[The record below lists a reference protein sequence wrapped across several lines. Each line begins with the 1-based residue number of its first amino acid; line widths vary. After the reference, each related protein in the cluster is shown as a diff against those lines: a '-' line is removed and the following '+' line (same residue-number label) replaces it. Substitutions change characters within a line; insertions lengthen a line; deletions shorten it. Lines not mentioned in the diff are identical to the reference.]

1 VLAKDAMQRLQLS
14 DLRPVASL
22 VLRRI
27 VAAIPVVIGVSL
39 LTFFIL
45 DLLPGNAALSLLG
58 ADATPQQVAQL
69 QAQLGLDRP
78 AGERYL
84 EWMGRAVR
92 GDLGRSMASG
102 RPMVGAIA
110 ERLPVT
116 LELVS
121 LALALAVSFAVGF
134 ALIAARNPG
143 GLLDRATAAISMIS
157 LSMPSYLLA
166 PILVLLFAM
175 NLNVFRSIGFVPLS
189 EDLLG
194 NLASLTLP
202 AIALA
207 CPFFGLYARFLRGD
221 IVEQLQGQGYIVT
234 ARAKGL
240 GPWSLLLRHALRNSV
255 FGLITLVGLN
265 LAALIGGSVVVE
277 QIFALPGMGQ
287 LLLQAINTRDAVAVQ
302 AIVLLTAV
310 VAVVAT
316 LCVDLLYLFL
326 DPRVG
331 NESS

>member
-1 VLAKDAMQRLQLS
+1 
-14 DLRPVASL
+14 
-22 VLRRI
+22 
-27 VAAIPVVIGVSL
+27 
-39 LTFFIL
+39 
-45 DLLPGNAALSLLG
+45 
-58 ADATPQQVAQL
+58 
-69 QAQLGLDRP
+69 
-78 AGERYL
+78 
-84 EWMGRAVR
+84 
-92 GDLGRSMASG
+92 
-102 RPMVGAIA
+102 
-110 ERLPVT
+110 
-116 LELVS
+116 
-121 LALALAVSFAVGF
+121 
-134 ALIAARNPG
+134 
-143 GLLDRATAAISMIS
+143 
-157 LSMPSYLLA
+157 MPSYLLA

-302 AIVLLTAV
+302 AVVLLTAV